1 MNQKTTNLKNAASI
15 SNPNNLFSN
24 DLLKNAHGS
33 LPYSMT
39 NDYMFRAVFQTNN
52 KALRGLICSL
62 LHLHEEDIASVEITN
77 PIILGESIKNKEF
90 RLDINVKLNSH
101 SRINLEMQVTGRLIW
116 SNRSL
121 SYLCRSF

>member
-62 LHLHEEDIASVEITN
+62 LHLHEEDIASVEI
-77 PIILGESIKNKEF
+77 
-90 RLDINVKLNSH
+90 
-101 SRINLEMQVTGRLIW
+101 
-116 SNRSL
+116 
-121 SYLCRSF
+121 